1 MAHEVHFFY
10 FCQKEQWIG
19 YFKILYQKILCY
31 TCIELHKTTF
41 DNLQIKKSWLK
52 VGGEQG
58 RQQKYTTRIGGKNKL
73 QQQQHNN
80 NSKTLKH
87 AANLVLYSHD
97 CKSTFPFWIKPV
109 LMIKQFLWHRKYLP

>member
-58 RQQKYTTRIGGKNKL
+58 RQQKYTTRIGGKKQTTTTTA
-73 QQQQHNN
+73 QQQQQN
-80 NSKTLKH
+80 TQTR
-87 AANLVLYSHD
+87 
-97 CKSTFPFWIKPV
+97 CKSSIILSW
-109 LMIKQFLWHRKYLP
+109 L